1 MRIGIPKE
9 ITPGEYRVAM
19 APDVVK
25 KLVASGNSVVLER
38 GAGLA
43 AAFRDSDFEAAG
55 ATIED
60 DHKKVW
66 ASDIVLKVAKP
77 TEHADGTDELSL
89 LAEGCL
95 YVSFLNP
102 LVEAKRMV
110 QMAESKATVFAM
122 ETIPRTTRAQSMDAL
137 SSQANIAGYKAVLMA
152 ANELP
157 SIMPML
163 MTAAGTI
170 RPAKCLVLGAGVAG
184 PQAIATAKRLG
195 AVVSAFDVRPVVKEQ
210 VQSLGAKFVE
220 IDLGESG
227 EGEGGYAKQLSEEAQ
242 ERQRDALGKIAAEQ
256 DIIITTA
263 AIPGRAAPR
272 LIKGDAVAKM
282 KQGAVIVDMA
292 AASGGNVEGSKP
304 DERIVTDNGVVIFGP
319 TNLPAAMPQDTSQ
332 VYARNL
338 LSLLDLML
346 KEEGKLEI
354 DWEDDILNVAVI
366 AKGGEVVH
374 ERVKKA
380 LEDAG

>member
-9 ITPGEYRVAM
+9 ITRGERRVAM
-19 APDVVK
+19 APDVCK
-25 KLVASGNSVVLER
+25 KLVKLGNEVVIEK
-38 GAGLA
+38 GAGLSA
-43 AAFRDSDFEAAG
+43 GFRDTNYEEAG
-55 ATIED
+55 ATIEED
-60 DHKKVW
+60 YKKVW
-66 ASDIVLKVAKP
+66 DSDLVLKVAKP
-77 TEHADGTDELSL
+77 TEREDGTDELSL
-89 LAEGCL
+89 LKDGCL

-102 LVEAKRMV
+102 LLEPKRMQ
-110 QMAESKATVFAM
+110 QMAEKNATVFAM

-152 ANELP
+152 ANRLP
-157 SIMPML
+157 AIMPML

-170 RPAKCLVLGAGVAG
+170 RPAKCFVLGAGVAG
-184 PQAIATAKRLG
+184 LQAIATAKRLG

-242 ERQRDALGKIAAEQ
+242 ERQRVALGEIAKDQ

-263 AIPGRAAPR
+263 AIPGREAPR
-272 LIKGDAVAKM
+272 LIKGDAVAMM
-282 KQGAVIVDMA
+282 KQGAVVVDMA
-292 AASGGNVEGSKP
+292 ASTGGNVEGSKP
-304 DERIVTDNGVVIFGP
+304 DEEVITDNGVVIYGP
-319 TNLPAAMPQDTSQ
+319 TNLPAEMPQDTSQ

-338 LSLLDLML
+338 LSLLELVL
-346 KEEGKLEI
+346 KDEGKLEI
-354 DWEDDILNVAVI
+354 DWEDDILAAAVV

-374 ERVKKA
+374 ERVKAA
-380 LEDAG
+380 LEKA